1 MIAPLKTRLAAL
13 NPRERR
19 LVLSAALLI
28 GATLLYLLGEW
39 TFSERNR
46 LDRRLPIAET
56 ELTRMQAEAEELA
69 QLQRLTPPPATS
81 LMVRAQAARAAAAAR
96 QLNLIIDADRSGL
109 RVTGSAQPG
118 PLLDWLASMQAQ
130 QQLQPA
136 EFSLE
141 ANGERLTVQGVL
153 TPVSDR

>member
-1 MIAPLKTRLAAL
+1 MIAILKTRLAAL

-19 LVLSAALLI
+19 LVLTATLLI
-28 GATLLYLLGEW
+28 GATLLYLLAEW

-46 LDRRLPIAET
+46 LDKRLPIAET

-69 QLQRLTPPPATS
+69 QLRRLTPPTATS
-81 LMVRAQAARAAAAAR
+81 LVVRAQAARAAAAAR
-96 QLNLIIDADRSGL
+96 QLDLVIDADRNGL
-109 RVTGSAQPG
+109 RVTGSAPPG

-130 QQLQPA
+130 QQLQPGD
-136 EFSLE
+136 FKLE
-141 ANGERLTVQGVL
+141 SSGERLTVQGVL

>member
-1 MIAPLKTRLAAL
+1 MIAPSRRAFAAL

-56 ELTRMQAEAEELA
+56 ELTRMQTEAEGA
-69 QLQRLTPPPATS
+69 RPALQRLTPPPATS
-81 LMVRAQAARAAAAAR
+81 LMVRAQAARAAAAR
-96 QLNLIIDADRSGL
+96 
-109 RVTGSAQPG
+109 
-118 PLLDWLASMQAQ
+118 AS
-130 QQLQPA
+130 
-136 EFSLE
+136 SI
-141 ANGERLTVQGVL
+141 
-153 TPVSDR
+153 